1 MHILSILST
10 SSLELK
16 FVNISTIEHFLQI
29 SVLLFHSS
37 FLVLVELR
45 KNFVALIKLLNIKIY
60 TILIQ
65 VKKRERHLIS
75 NINLIY
81 SYFSLKRSKHKDFL
95 PCDI

>member
-1 MHILSILST
+1 MHIHSILSIT
-10 SSLELK
+10 PLELK
-16 FVNISTIEHFLQI
+16 FVNISTIEHFREYPY
-29 SVLLFHSS
+29 SFFARLFW
-37 FLVLVELR
+37 FLVELR

-75 NINLIY
+75 NIDLIY

>member
-1 MHILSILST
+1 MHIHSILSIT
-10 SSLELK
+10 PLELK
-16 FVNISTIEHFLQI
+16 FVNISTIEHFREYPY
-29 SVLLFHSS
+29 SFLLA

-75 NINLIY
+75 NIDLIY

>member
-16 FVNISTIEHFLQI
+16 FVNISTIEHFRKYPYSFSLI
-29 SVLLFHSS
+29 

-75 NINLIY
+75 NIDLIY

>member
-16 FVNISTIEHFLQI
+16 FVNISTIEHFRKYPY
-29 SVLLFHSS
+29 SYSS

-75 NINLIY
+75 NIDLIY